1 MAPLRSRRAS
11 RSATAGGDIS
21 TVRARA
27 RWDWRASVASARSN
41 ARSSSSTSTLG
52 EDGAATSVS
61 LASGA
66 ELVAICQV
74 AHRVNPDPVSYS
86 ATRTYQCKYG
96 LAKIF
101 TFVNFAVKRGEQ
113 EYAGQSE
120 RDRHMTAALE
130 QHDWS

>member
-1 MAPLRSRRAS
+1 MAPLRSSRAS

-27 RWDWRASVASARSN
+27 RWDWRASVASARSK
-41 ARSSSSTSTLG
+41 ARSSSSTSTFG

-61 LASGA
+61 LARGA

-74 AHRVNPDPVSYS
+74 AHLVNPDRVRYS
-86 ATRTYQCKYG
+86 STRRYQCKYG

-101 TFVNFAVKRGEQ
+101 TFVNFAGKRGEQ
-113 EYAGQSE
+113 ESASPVGEGQ
-120 RDRHMTAALE
+120 A
-130 QHDWS
+130 HDGSP

>member
-1 MAPLRSRRAS
+1 MAPLRSSRAS

-27 RWDWRASVASARSN
+27 RWDWRASVASARSS
-41 ARSSSSTSTLG
+41 ARSSSSTATVG
-52 EDGAATSVS
+52 DVGAATSVS

-74 AHRVNPDPVSYS
+74 APLVSRHRVSYS
-86 ATRTYQCKYG
+86 EIGTYQCKYR

-101 TFVNFAVKRGEQ
+101 TFVRFAVKRGQQ
-113 EYAGQSE
+113 ESSRPGGEGQAH
-120 RDRHMTAALE
+120 DR
-130 QHDWS
+130 SP